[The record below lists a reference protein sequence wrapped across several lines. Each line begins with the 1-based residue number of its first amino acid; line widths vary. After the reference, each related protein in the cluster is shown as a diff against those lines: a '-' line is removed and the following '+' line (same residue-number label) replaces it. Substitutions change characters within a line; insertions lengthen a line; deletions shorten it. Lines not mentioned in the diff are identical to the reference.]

1 MSHDVMFFM
10 VWPARSKAQRS
21 HWEVLIDEIVYL
33 DEQHS
38 EYWKLL
44 HFLLVYALYNIYI
57 MVLKAPEDL
66 SGQVSLIMSFP
77 FMRGRRERQ
86 DNYCY

>member
-1 MSHDVMFFM
+1 MDGI
-10 VWPARSKAQRS
+10 AC
-21 HWEVLIDEIVYL
+21 L

-44 HFLLVYALYNIYI
+44 HFLLVYPLYNIYI

-86 DNYCY
+86 GNYSLLLRGCCGSDPACTTTL